1 MPKTREQ
8 LLQERVAEIGWQQQM
23 EAAHAAEQAERER
36 EHAALMQRVQA
47 RRDAID
53 SFIRR
58 SWAQRSSEP
67 MTQAQYAQVSAEI
80 EQQALEQARAE
91 GAIPTLDEIFA
102 EDTARRAAEAEA
114 AERARIA
121 AIPPKENW
129 RASLRFTDREWVD
142 KYEQIRKTR
151 YPGTENM
158 V

>member
-1 MPKTREQ
+1 MTKTREQ
-8 LLQERVAEIGWQQQM
+8 QLADRVAEIGWRQQM
-23 EAAHAAEQAERER
+23 EAAHAAEAAERER
-36 EHAALMQRVQA
+36 AHNELMQRVQA

-53 SFIRR
+53 SFIKR

-67 MTQAQYAQVSAEI
+67 MSEREYNAVRSEI
-80 EQQALEQARAE
+80 EQQALEQARLE
-91 GAIPTLDEIFA
+91 GAIPTLDAIFA

-129 RASLRFTDREWVD
+129 RASLRATDREWVD
-142 KYEQIRKTR
+142 KYEQIRKTPW
-151 YPGTENM
+151 PGTENM